1 MKVLHFGDVHCSVD
15 VLKKLTRKAREL
27 DYDVVAVHGDVE
39 CDGEILALI
48 EELGSTILFVPGNMD
63 DVSISKLY
71 RGKGYNID
79 GCLREIKGYLFC
91 GIGGLS
97 VRSSLSS
104 IKQKLE
110 EMRETGKLQSSRL
123 VILAHH
129 PPRAEKVDLAL
140 GRIHAGLVELRNLIL
155 KYNPIAY
162 LHGHI
167 HEAPGYEV
175 IGNTLIVNAG
185 SLRSGSYALVDLE
198 NKRAEIR
205 KLG

>member
-1 MKVLHFGDVHCSVD
+1 VLHFGDVHCSINA
-15 VLKKLTRKAREL
+15 LKKLVRKAREL

-39 CDGEILALI
+39 CNGEILSLI

-71 RGKGYNID
+71 REKGYNID
-79 GCLREIKGYLFC
+79 GCLREINGYLFC

-97 VRSSLSS
+97 IRSSLNS
-104 IKQKLE
+104 IKHKLKKMKE
-110 EMRETGKLQSSRL
+110 EGKLQSNRL

-140 GRIHAGLVELRNLIL
+140 GRIHAGLVELRDFIL
-155 KYNPIAY
+155 EYNPTVY

-167 HEAPGYEV
+167 HEAPGYEI
-175 IGNTLIVNAG
+175 IGNTLVVNAG
-185 SLRSGSYALVDLE
+185 SLKDGSYALVDLE
-198 NKRAEIR
+198 SKRAVIR
-205 KLG
+205 KLE